1 MVSKFNKKSGEAD
14 KQNGNTYLKIWG
26 ALCGVILLLVGI
38 MWYKDRRSNTTIPN
52 SGFPRVNAQP
62 GMTRGNALVKHATN
76 LGE

>member
-1 MVSKFNKKSGEAD
+1 MVSRFNKKSGEAD

-26 ALCGVILLLVGI
+26 GICGFILLLLGI
-38 MWYKDRRSNTTIPN
+38 MWYKSRGSNVPIPN

-62 GMTRGNALVKHATN
+62 GITRGNALVKHATN